1 MPTSDQPGQRLVPFH
16 LKIDPSR
23 IVDLK
28 FTIESYEGLGIV
40 RTLNPDTG
48 VIVVLAL
55 ESTAPDVTAV
65 INDLRS
71 QFEILDLPLPDSYG
85 DDWLLSEH
93 FNDHKS

>member
-1 MPTSDQPGQRLVPFH
+1 MVPFH

-48 VIVVLAL
+48 VIVILAL
-55 ESTAPDVTAV
+55 ESTAPIVSAV

-93 FNDHKS
+93 FNGDKS